1 MWAVRILGVGANVMC
16 NKKLRLHPFGNTLV
30 RHFQQNTKHPFQRV
44 ASHIR
49 VLDLKSMEVK
59 TLPLT
64 KKSVQCSSLSG
75 LVIEAFECGM
85 SVHGM
90 SIREP
95 DRRRTS

>member
-49 VLDLKSMEVK
+49 VLDFKSMEVE

-64 KKSVQCSSLSG
+64 KKMSVRCSSLSG
-75 LVIEAFECGM
+75 IVIEAFECGM
-85 SVHGM
+85 SVYGT
-90 SIREP
+90 SI
-95 DRRRTS
+95 